1 MNTIIEKLLAQSKS
15 YIIDHATL
23 SIILKNNG
31 YNAIKDKIDNFK
43 QKGIIKTLKKRLII
57 L

>member
-1 MNTIIEKLLAQSKS
+1 MNAIIEKSLAQSKS
-15 YIIDHATL
+15 HIIDHATL

>member
-1 MNTIIEKLLAQSKS
+1 MNTIIEKSLAQSKS
-15 YIIDHATL
+15 HIIDHATL
-23 SIILKNNG
+23 STILKNNG
-31 YNAIKDKIDNFK
+31 YKAIKDKIDNLK